1 MKTYYATT
9 PIYYVNDL
17 PHIGH
22 IYSTVVTDAMT
33 RYRRLI
39 GEKTRFLTGTDE
51 HGQNIEK
58 AAMAQGIM
66 PLALA
71 DRVVA
76 RYEQLYRTFEIQN
89 DDFIRT
95 TQERHKRGVQA
106 LIGRIDAA
114 GDFYTA
120 KHEGWYCASCEA
132 FYTEKELDATSNDK
146 KCPVHGIPTAWESEE
161 NVFFRLSK
169 YAEPLL
175 RHYESQPGFV
185 RPESRLAEVVSFVK
199 SGLSD
204 LSVSRT
210 KVKWGIPFPGHPGH
224 VVYVWL
230 DALANYITALGFG
243 QGGDAEAL
251 YREFWD
257 HPEAERVHVI
267 GKDIL
272 RFHAVYWP
280 AFLLSAGVPLP
291 TRVWAHGWW
300 LRDAK
305 KVSKS
310 VGNIVRPDQLVAD
323 FGPDALRYFLLREMA
338 FGQDANFSDEAF
350 LTRYNADLAN
360 DLGNTVSRVA
370 ALLRQSFGGTPNE
383 VCDDNEILAAYGD
396 ARAEWQAALGDCQF
410 NRALEAV
417 WKFLSVINGF
427 IVAREPWKIRKEE
440 GADSGRLHRILSAAA
455 EGIRLS
461 AVMLSPFLPGI
472 SRRIFA
478 TFAMEAK
485 DPSARDLAWGGLPV
499 SRPMPEAPALFPRV
513 DVAEYFARKDTP
525 MTEPTRGAPAAPALP
540 AAGAE
545 SQAAPASPA
554 AGAPPAAGAA
564 AAPSADDRIGIEDF
578 QKVRL
583 KTAKI
588 VSAERVPKS
597 NKLMRL
603 MVDLGGEQRQIV
615 AGIAAQYEPEAL
627 LGRNVVVVAN
637 LKPAKLMG
645 GRVQRHGARGLGRRR
660 GGAGAVGCAGARA
673 GREQG
678 EVILDFGFWILD

>member
-1 MKTYYATT
+1 MRTFYATT

-22 IYSTVVTDAMT
+22 IYSTVVTDAVT
-33 RYRRLI
+33 RYRRLM

-58 AAMAQGIM
+58 AAAAQGIA

-71 DRVVA
+71 DRVVE
-76 RYEQLYRTFEIQN
+76 RYRALYQTFSIQN

-95 TQERHKRGVQA
+95 TEERHRLGVEA
-106 LIGRIDAA
+106 LIARIQAA

-120 KHEGWYCASCEA
+120 KHEGWYCSSCEA
-132 FYTEKELDATSNDK
+132 FYTEKELDADK
-146 KCPVHGIPTAWESEE
+146 ACPVHGKPTVWESEE

-175 RHYESQPGFV
+175 ALYERDPGFV
-185 RPESRLAEVVSFVK
+185 RPEGRLAEVVSFVRG
-199 SGLSD
+199 GLND
-204 LSVSRT
+204 LSVSRS

-243 QGGDAEAL
+243 SEEDGL

-257 HPEAERVHVI
+257 HPEAQRVHFM

-280 AFLLSAGVPLP
+280 AFLLSAGIPLP

-300 LRDAK
+300 LRDSK

-310 VGNIVRPDQLVAD
+310 VGNIVRPDALVAD

-350 LTRYNADLAN
+350 LTRFNADLAN
-360 DLGNTVSRVA
+360 DLGNTVSRVV

-383 VCDDNEILAAYGD
+383 VCTDNDVKSAYAD
-396 ARAEWQAALGDCQF
+396 VREEWRAALAECQF

-427 IVAREPWKIRKEE
+427 IVSREPWKIRKEE
-440 GADSGRLHRILSAAA
+440 GADSARLHRVLSAAA
-455 EGIRLS
+455 EGVRLA
-461 AVMLSPFLPGI
+461 AVLLSPFIPGT
-472 SRRIFA
+472 SRKIFA
-478 TFAMEAK
+478 AFGLPAQ
-485 DPSARDLAWGGLPV
+485 DPSPHDLEWGGLPV
-499 SRPMPEAPALFPRV
+499 SRPIPEPAALFPRV
-513 DVAEYFARKDTP
+513 DVDRYLQRKDAT
-525 MTEPTRGAPAAPALP
+525 MTEPTPDP
-540 AAGAE
+540 
-545 SQAAPASPA
+545 
-554 AGAPPAAGAA
+554 A
-564 AAPSADDRIGIEDF
+564 AAPGPAPAPAADDRISIEDF
-578 QKVRL
+578 RKVHFA
-583 KTAKI
+583 TAKI
-588 VSAERVPKS
+588 IAAERVPKS
-597 NKLMRL
+597 NKLLKLR
-603 MVDLGGEQRQIV
+603 VDLGTEQRQIV
-615 AGIAAQYEPEAL
+615 AGIALQYEPEAL
-627 LGRNVVVVAN
+627 VGRNVVVVAN

-645 GRVQRHGARGLGRRR
+645 VESDGMVLAASVGE
-660 GGAGAVGCAGARA
+660 AGEPVL
-673 GREQG
+673 
-678 EVILDFGFWILD
+678 LDLPEHVPPGSKVK

>member
-1 MKTYYATT
+1 MRTFYATT

-33 RYRRLI
+33 RFRRLV
-39 GEKTRFLTGTDE
+39 GERTRFLTGTDE

-58 AAMAQGIM
+58 AAAAQGIA
-66 PLALA
+66 PIALA
-71 DRVVA
+71 DRVVE
-76 RYEQLYRTFEIQN
+76 RYRELYRTFEIQN

-95 TQERHKRGVQA
+95 TEPRHRKGVEA
-106 LIGRIDAA
+106 LIARIEAA

-120 KHEGWYCASCEA
+120 RHEGWYCASCEA
-132 FYTEKELDATSNDK
+132 FYTEKELDAQRN
-146 KCPVHGIPTAWESEE
+146 CPVHGTPTSWESEE

-169 YAEPLL
+169 YGPRLL
-175 RHYESQPGFV
+175 EHYERFPGFV

-199 SGLSD
+199 TGLAD

-243 QGGDAEAL
+243 SSDDSL

-257 HPEAERVHVI
+257 HAEAQRVHVI

-272 RFHAVYWP
+272 RFHAVFWP
-280 AFLLSAGVPLP
+280 AFLLSAGEPLP
-291 TRVWAHGWW
+291 TRIWAHGWW

-370 ALLRQSFGGTPNE
+370 ALLRQSFGGTPRQ
-383 VCDDNEILAAYGD
+383 VCDDNEIRTAYAG
-396 ARAEWQAALGDCQF
+396 ARDEWRAALLDSQF

-417 WKFLSVINGF
+417 WRFLAVINGF
-427 IVAREPWKIRKEE
+427 IVSREPWKIRKEE
-440 GADSGRLHRILSAAA
+440 GAESDRLHRVLSAAA
-455 EGIRLS
+455 EGIRLA
-461 AVMLSPFLPGI
+461 AVMLSPFTPGV
-472 SRRIFA
+472 SRAIFA
-478 TFAMEAK
+478 AFALPAQ
-485 DPSARDLAWGGLPV
+485 DPTPSDLEWGRLPA
-499 SRPMPEAPALFPRV
+499 SRAMPETPALFPRV
-513 DVAEYFARKDTP
+513 DVAEYFRGKDAS
-525 MTEPTRGAPAAPALP
+525 MTEPKPVPP
-540 AAGAE
+540 
-545 SQAAPASPA
+545 
-554 AGAPPAAGAA
+554 APPAA
-564 AAPSADDRIGIEDF
+564 AAPSTPPGDDRVGIEDF
-578 QKVRL
+578 QKIRL

-588 VSAERVPKS
+588 LAAERVPKS
-597 NKLMRL
+597 NKLMKLR
-603 MVDLGGEQRQIV
+603 VDLGGEERQIV

-627 LGRNVVVVAN
+627 VGRNVVVVAN

-645 GRVQRHGARGLGRRR
+645 VESNGMVLA
-660 GGAGAVGCAGARA
+660 AAVGEAGEPVLLDVPAHVPA
-673 GREQG
+673 GSK
-678 EVILDFGFWILD
+678 VK

>member
-1 MKTYYATT
+1 MRTFYATT

-33 RYRRLI
+33 RFHRLA

-58 AAMAQGIM
+58 AAVAQGIT
-66 PLALA
+66 PIALA
-71 DRVVA
+71 DRVVE
-76 RYEQLYRTFEIQN
+76 RYKQLYATFEIQN

-95 TQERHKRGVQA
+95 TEKRHYAGVEA
-106 LIGRIDAA
+106 LIGRIAAA

-120 KHEGWYCASCEA
+120 KHEGWYCSSCEA
-132 FYTEKELDATSNDK
+132 FYTEKELDADK
-146 KCPVHGIPTAWESEE
+146 NCPVHGRPTVWESEE

-169 YAEPLL
+169 YAPRLL
-175 RHYESQPGFV
+175 EHYEKHPGFV
-185 RPESRLAEVVSFVK
+185 RPESRLAEVVSFVRG
-199 SGLSD
+199 GLTD

-210 KVKWGIPFPGHPGH
+210 KVKWGIPFPKHPGH

-243 QGGDAEAL
+243 AADDRL

-280 AFLLSAGVPLP
+280 AFLLSAGLPLP
-291 TRVWAHGWW
+291 TRIWAHGWW

-383 VCDDNEILAAYGD
+383 VCTDNDVRTAYAP
-396 ARAEWQAALGDCQF
+396 AREEWRAALAECQF
-410 NRALEAV
+410 SRALEAI
-417 WKFLSVINGF
+417 WKFLAVINGF
-427 IVAREPWKIRKEE
+427 IVSREPWKIRKDE
-440 GADSGRLHRILSAAA
+440 GPDSARLHRVLSAAA
-455 EGIRLS
+455 EGVRLA
-461 AVMLSPFLPGI
+461 AVMLSPFTPGVSRAIFTTFALPAEDPIPADLEWGRLPI
-472 SRRIFA
+472 SRPI
-478 TFAMEAK
+478 
-485 DPSARDLAWGGLPV
+485 
-499 SRPMPEAPALFPRV
+499 PEAPALFPRV
-513 DVAEYFARKDTP
+513 DVGQYFGRKDTP
-525 MTEPTRGAPAAPALP
+525 MTEPSTPDSPASAALP
-540 AAGAE
+540 
-545 SQAAPASPA
+545 PASPEA
-554 AGAPPAAGAA
+554 V
-564 AAPSADDRIGIEDF
+564 DDRIGIEDF

-588 VSAERVPKS
+588 VYAGTDPASMT
-597 NKLMRL
+597 L
-603 MVDLGGEQRQIV
+603 DLVMSDFAFLVNIRRIKRAYPE
-615 AGIAAQYEPEAL
+615 AAQAGHTQVFSM
-627 LGRNVVVVAN
+627 LG
-637 LKPAKLMG
+637 
-645 GRVQRHGARGLGRRR
+645 
-660 GGAGAVGCAGARA
+660 
-673 GREQG
+673 
-678 EVILDFGFWILD
+678 DDS